1 MASTRREFIKSVGVA
16 IASLAMARCIYP
28 LNRGGSDGDEGDS
41 VRERLRRCWLRFDW
55 LARETRDR
63 DDYGRGEQAL
73 DQLVADHRA
82 ALDELVVAGELDAG
96 VADQVGTAFG
106 AAAYHVW
113 RSNAPITCYEPVLVD
128 YKPTSSGHLA
138 RQAELLVEM
147 AESGDLDPDPV
158 AQAQAA
164 IERDVAFL
172 NLSGEEVEA
181 LYDAL
186 MEAAGGTYAFP
197 PPFDELD
204 LEITPEAAAAARF
217 LVELLLAE

>member
-1 MASTRREFIKSVGVA
+1 MSSTRREFIKNVGIA
-16 IASLAMARCIYP
+16 LASLAMARCICP
-28 LNRGGSDGDEGDS
+28 LKRGGSDGDEGDS
-41 VRERLRRCWLRFDW
+41 VRERLRQCWLRLDW
-55 LARETRDR
+55 LAQETQDW
-63 DDYGRGEQAL
+63 DDYERGEQAL
-73 DQLVADHRA
+73 DQLVADHRV
-82 ALDELVVAGELDAG
+82 ALDELVAAGELDAD

-128 YKPTSSGHLA
+128 YKPTSSSQLA
-138 RQAELLVEM
+138 WQAELLVEM
-147 AESGDLDPDPV
+147 AESGDLDLDTV

-172 NLSGEEVEA
+172 NLSGEEIEA

-186 MEAAGGTYAFP
+186 IEAAGGTYAF

>member
-1 MASTRREFIKSVGVA
+1 MSSTRREFIKSVGIA
-16 IASLAMARCIYP
+16 LASLTMARCICS
-28 LNRGGSDGDEGDS
+28 LNRGGSAEDECDS
-41 VRERLRRCWLRFDW
+41 ARDCLRRCWLRLDW
-55 LARETRDR
+55 LAQETQDW
-63 DDYGRGEQAL
+63 DDYERGERAL

-82 ALDELVVAGELDAG
+82 ALDELVTAGELDAD

-128 YKPTSSGHLA
+128 YKPTTSSQLA
-138 RQAELLVEM
+138 WQAELLVEM
-147 AESGDLDPDPV
+147 AESGDLDPDTV
-158 AQAQAA
+158 AQVQAA

-172 NLSGEEVEA
+172 NLSGEEIEA

-186 MEAAGGTYAFP
+186 IEAAGDTYAF